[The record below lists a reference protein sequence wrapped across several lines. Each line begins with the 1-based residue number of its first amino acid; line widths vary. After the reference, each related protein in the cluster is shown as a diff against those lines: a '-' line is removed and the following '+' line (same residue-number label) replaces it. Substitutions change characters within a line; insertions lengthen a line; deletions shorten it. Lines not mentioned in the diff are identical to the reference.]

1 MALTGYTLVF
11 GGGSG
16 ISRATCMTFA
26 KNGIPGLMVADI
38 NLESATKVANE
49 SKAVATHPNF
59 RAEAVQVDVAVPDS
73 VKRATEATV
82 RAFRRI
88 DYCVNGA
95 GIVGEVAEATDY
107 NNDEFQRVMD
117 VNVRGIFLALKTVSA
132 VMASQEPFPIDPEN
146 PARGISRGAIVNIG
160 SVASFMAIPQS
171 IGYITSKHAVLGLTR
186 TAALDNLKHN
196 IRVNCVCPSWVD
208 TPMIE
213 QLLTKVPSFKEMIRA
228 QLPMGRMALP
238 EEIADVIAF
247 LCSSKASWV
256 NGSNFTV
263 DGAMTL
269 CPSSPIPPEVSAGS
283 ILQ

>member
-1 MALTGYTLVF
+1 MDLTGYALVF

-16 ISRATCMTFA
+16 ISRATSMIFA
-26 KNGIPGLMVADI
+26 KYGARGLMVADI

-59 RAEAVQVDVAVPDS
+59 RAEAVQVDVTVPDS
-73 VKRATEATV
+73 VQHATEATV
-82 RAFRRI
+82 RAFGRI

-95 GIVGEVAEATDY
+95 GVVGETSDLIDHNTDQ
-107 NNDEFQRVMD
+107 FQRVMD
-117 VNVRGIFLALKTVSA
+117 VNVRGSFLAMKAVSA
-132 VMASQEPFPIDPEN
+132 VMASQEPFLIDPDN
-146 PARGISRGAIVNIG
+146 PVRGISRGSIVNIG
-160 SVASFMAIPQS
+160 SVASFVALPQA

-186 TAALDNLKHN
+186 TAALDNIKHN

-213 QLLTKVPSFKEMIRA
+213 ELLARVPPFKEIIRA

-238 EEIADVIAF
+238 EEVADVIAF
-247 LCSSKASWV
+247 LCSPKSSWV

-269 CPSSPIPPEVSAGS
+269 CPSCPIPPEVSAGN
-283 ILQ
+283 I